1 MATEN
6 DVVLIHFDDNPLTFA
21 RIEKISPD
29 IKKDWYHVKLLLLQV
44 PPQAVT
50 WILRDAY
57 ISGEEFTMDGKR
69 MRLEKVVCPEDPED
83 SAALKEA
90 INKRD
95 QKPRG
100 EGSAKVI
107 SLKDLKKK

>member
-6 DVVLIHFDDNPLTFA
+6 DVVLIYFEDNPLTFA

-44 PPQAVT
+44 PPQVVT

-57 ISGEEFTMDGKR
+57 INGEAFTMDGKQ
-69 MRLEKVVCPEDPED
+69 MRLEKVVCPEDPVKFAVPEQTI
-83 SAALKEA
+83 KE
-90 INKRD
+90 K
-95 QKPRG
+95 
-100 EGSAKVI
+100 GSKTGGGGDGKVI
-107 SLKDLKKK
+107 SLSDLKKK